1 MRKASGIPRVTDAKT
16 KKEIEYKNEIYVIE
30 YRELP
35 WGEAGRTME
44 GEVRIDKDGKRFVDL
59 KDMSEVTIER
69 MKKMLVSINGTA
81 VVKGTIENL
90 PETFG
95 DLVAEAIGATI
106 KGADKKK

>member
-1 MRKASGIPRVTDAKT
+1 MRKASGIPRVTDAK
-16 KKEIEYKNEIYVIE
+16 KKAEVEWEKEIYVVE

-69 MKKMLVSINGTA
+69 MKKMLVSVNGTA
-81 VVKGTIENL
+81 VVKGTVEAF

-95 DLVAEAIGATI
+95 DKVAEAIGATI
-106 KGADKKK
+106 KGVDKKK